1 MLSAFSYKVQAHLA
15 LRHAKVTYMREPF
28 KARMKRLRL
37 RAGFKSHKAAADAI
51 GCTRGNVSMWE
62 APSSDVKSVGEYLL
76 NVAKAYK
83 VRPAYINSGE
93 GDDGYPWSGDT
104 DSQALAPIASS
115 ATRHDYVR
123 FPLLEGFAGMGR
135 GDYVGD
141 YPEIVDWVEVTKEWA
156 KQKLHGV
163 PHGAVR
169 VITGRGQS
177 MRGTYNDG
185 DLIFIDSRVKQ
196 FDADAAY
203 CYRWE
208 GKVHIKRLQQI
219 GKGKVRI
226 ISANPEWPAIEVK
239 LADLEIGGMALA
251 AWTLVEF

>member
-1 MLSAFSYKVQAHLA
+1 MDPVKKLHPSAARLYKV
-15 LRHAKVTYMREPF
+15 
-28 KARMKRLRL
+28 
-37 RAGFKSHKAAADAI
+37 AADNGDNATAQVARRI
-51 GCTRGNVSMWE
+51 NVSVQNVQNWETRGVSRE
-62 APSSDVKSVGEYLL
+62 GALQAQL
-76 NVAKAYK
+76 AY
-83 VRPAYINSGE
+83 RCDANWILGLGGQAWISG
-93 GDDGYPWSGDT
+93 T

-115 ATRHDYVR
+115 ATRPDYVR

-163 PHGAVR
+163 PHSAVR

-196 FDADAAY
+196 FDSDAAY